1 MDFKRDILPLKNI
14 MFRTALRIVINREE
28 AEDIVQECLVK
39 IWKQTQGGE
48 SINNLESYALT
59 ITRNLALDRKALSVN
74 RVMSLDE
81 TIHDQED
88 EHQQSPEQI
97 LMQDENTSI
106 IMQLVNALP
115 EKQRTIMQLRDIE
128 GKSYKEIAEILNI
141 SESDVKV
148 SLFRARKQ
156 IKEDYLKMGIL

>member
-1 MDFKRDILPLKNI
+1 MDFKQDILPLKNI

-39 IWKQTQGGE
+39 IWMLVQDGE

-59 ITRNLALDRKALSVN
+59 ITRNLALDRKALAVN
-74 RVMSLDE
+74 RVMSLDD
-81 TIHDQED
+81 TIYDQED
-88 EHQQSPEQI
+88 EQQSPEQMLI
-97 LMQDENTSI
+97 QDENTSI

-128 GKSYKEIAEILNI
+128 GKAYKEIAEILNI